1 MSFGWIVQYDFI
13 KEASHDKI
21 AFSVNINQIVIILLI
36 AEKTNDVSVK
46 EKTFQ
51 VNDIAYADEC
61 SKGSWVRLRCQ
72 CTCGLL

>member
-1 MSFGWIVQYDFI
+1 MSFGWIIEYDFI

-36 AEKTNDVSVK
+36 AEKINDVSVK

-61 SKGSWVRLRCQ
+61 SKSSWVRLQFQ
-72 CTCGLL
+72 CACRLL